1 VHAFRHR
8 FRTVSARRVTNLSCS
23 AISRGI
29 AHHLTKVHGADVG
42 AARLDHTRD
51 PDVHESAVAKNRL
64 RACDGTV
71 ANTVVAQELLRKASA
86 ADSDGSA
93 TVLR

>member
-1 VHAFRHR
+1 MHAFRHR
-8 FRTVSARRVTNLSCS
+8 LRAVSARRVATLNCS

-42 AARLDHTRD
+42 AARLDHTKD
-51 PDVHESAVAKNRL
+51 PDVHESGVAKLSL

-71 ANTVVAQELLRKASA
+71 ANTVVAQELLKEASA

-93 TVLR
+93 TLT